1 MKVKFRLI
9 SVLLALLCAYIPFR
23 VLANPQPAGDSV
35 SSALWWQVA
44 VYNQVQQIQDQH
56 YQGCVWGDSISSAL
70 GASLGEQNFNFAI
83 GGMSSVS
90 LLEQL
95 KLVVPKGF
103 QCEKSII
110 AIGTNDAMYGISDEQ
125 FVSNLKE
132 AIAIM
137 RSTGTKQI
145 ILIPSFYSTLAAS
158 YNPKSAG
165 TIARVD
171 EINVQINQVA
181 NSEKVPV
188 EYRGIQALFK
198 EQALNEYL
206 TIDGVHLNAKGLDIY
221 RKVLL
226 NILNSPSETRT
237 PSDQKLN
244 PTLINRMLGFA
255 IAQPNTLYITFENR
269 YVKE

>member
-9 SVLLALLCAYIPFR
+9 SVVLALLLSAYIPFR
-23 VLANPQPAGDSV
+23 VLANPQPAGDTV

-44 VYNQVQQIQDQH
+44 VYNQVQQIKDKQ

-70 GASLGEQNFNFAI
+70 SDSLGEENFNFAI

-95 KLVVPKGF
+95 KLVVPLRFNCK
-103 QCEKSII
+103 KAIV

-132 AIAIM
+132 AIAVM
-137 RSTGTKQI
+137 RSIGTKQI
-145 ILIPSFYSTLAAS
+145 ILIPAFYSTLAAS
-158 YNPKSAG
+158 YNPKFAG

-171 EINVQINQVA
+171 EINVLINKVA
-181 NSEKVPV
+181 ADENLTV
-188 EYRGIQALFK
+188 ESSGIQALFK
-198 EQALNEYL
+198 EKALNEDL

-226 NILNSPSETRT
+226 NILNIPLTTSNFYE
-237 PSDQKLN
+237 
-244 PTLINRMLGFA
+244 I
-255 IAQPNTLYITFENR
+255 IC
-269 YVKE
+269 V

>member
-1 MKVKFRLI
+1 MKVKFKLI
-9 SVLLALLCAYIPFR
+9 SVVLALLLCAYIPFQ
-23 VLANPQPAGDSV
+23 VLANPQLSGDTV
-35 SSALWWQVA
+35 SSALWWQVV
-44 VYNQVQQIQDQH
+44 VYNQVQQIKDRQ

-70 GASLGEQNFNFAI
+70 GDSLGEENFNFAI

-95 KLVVPKGF
+95 KLVVPQRF
-103 QCEKSII
+103 TCEKAIL

-125 FVSNLKE
+125 FVSNLKQ

-137 RSTGTKQI
+137 RSLETKQI
-145 ILIPSFYSTLAAS
+145 ILIPAFYSTLAAS

-171 EINVQINQVA
+171 EINVLIDRVA
-181 NSEKVPV
+181 AAEKVTV
-188 EYRGIQALFK
+188 ESHGIQALFK
-198 EQALNEYL
+198 EHSLNADL

-226 NILNSPSETRT
+226 NVLNSP
-237 PSDQKLN
+237 
-244 PTLINRMLGFA
+244 
-255 IAQPNTLYITFENR
+255 
-269 YVKE
+269 